1 MIIRKPYAFLIKN
14 FKKIHIV
21 MLILSLF
28 VAYKLIDTNNF
39 VNNFMRLGIY
49 DLYAD
54 PVTRH
59 ITTLMMISIIV
70 LIAGC
75 AALIFL
81 LLHKNKPWKAYL
93 IPLIVYISLF
103 FILTII
109 KSFFK
114 TYTMDV
120 ETTDLRF
127 SRDVLMMFVVGQL
140 PAIAIFVIRTFG
152 LDIGKF
158 NFNMD
163 EEFLELSEEDRE
175 EIEVSID
182 VDVNTFKRLYRKTLR
197 NLEYFYKEHTLITR
211 VIVGLI
217 VVIFIFNIYT
227 FVFIKN
233 RVYKEGSNYNYN
245 GFTVN
250 VNNSYFTDK
259 SYNGEV
265 ISDTSNFVIL
275 DMSIK
280 NNSDEARN
288 FNISNFHLKAGTK
301 DFVTTETTYSKEFS
315 DLGNTYSNV
324 KKIGKQSSL
333 NYIVVYKV
341 DRDIDK
347 SRFVLFFQ
355 EKGGDSKLRK
365 IKLNV
370 KDLSKLEKQKVIK
383 SGDDLKIDI
392 YGVDE
397 DVSFYNASL
406 SKSIIYGTRRA
417 MNSTYYNEDV
427 EYVAPEGYK
436 VLSIEFGSES
446 LESKNMIDILN
457 KYGKIDYRDSSNKD
471 REMDVDLAVKS
482 RYLGK
487 YVYLKVPDN
496 FDSVTDVSIAFTIR
510 NKQYKY
516 MLY

>member
-21 MLILSLF
+21 MLILSLY
-28 VAYKLIDTNNF
+28 VAYKIVDTNNF
-39 VNNFMRLGIY
+39 VGNFMRLGIY

-54 PVTRH
+54 PITKH
-59 ITTLMMISIIV
+59 ITTLMMVSILV
-70 LIAGC
+70 MIAGC
-75 AALIFL
+75 IALIFL

-93 IPLIVYISLF
+93 IPLITYTSLF
-103 FILTII
+103 FLMTII

-114 TYTMDV
+114 TYTMNV

-127 SRDVLMMFVVGQL
+127 SRDILMLFVVGQL

-163 EEFLELSEEDRE
+163 EEFLELSDEDRE

-182 VDVNTFKRLYRKTLR
+182 VDVNTFKRLYRKILR
-197 NLEYFYKEHTLITR
+197 NIDYFYKEHSLITKT
-211 VIVGLI
+211 VIGLI
-217 VVIFIFNIYT
+217 LILFIFNIYT
-227 FVFIKN
+227 FIFIKN
-233 RVYKEGSNYNYN
+233 RVYNEGNNYNYN

-250 VNNSYFTDK
+250 IKNSYFTDK
-259 SYNGEV
+259 KYNGEV
-265 ISDTSNFVIL
+265 ISDTSNFVVL
-275 DMSIK
+275 EMSVK
-280 NNSDEARN
+280 NNANEARN
-288 FNISNFHLKAGTK
+288 FNVSNFHLRAGTK

-324 KKIGKQSSL
+324 KKIGQQSTL
-333 NYIVVYKV
+333 DYIVVYKV
-341 DRDIDK
+341 DKDIDK

-355 EKGGDSKLRK
+355 EKGKDSKLRK

-383 SGDDLKIDI
+383 DGKDMKIKI
-392 YGVDE
+392 YGIDE
-397 DVSFYNASL
+397 DVSFYNPTISQNITY
-406 SKSIIYGTRRA
+406 KMRRA
-417 MNSTYYNEDV
+417 FNSEYYYNES
-427 EYVAPEGYK
+427 EYIAPEGYK
-436 VLSIEFGSES
+436 VLSLEFGSES
-446 LESKNMIDILN
+446 LEAKNMIDILD

-471 REMDVDLAVKS
+471 RKLDVDIAVKS
-482 RYLGK
+482 KYLGK
-487 YVYLKVPDN
+487 YVYLNVPDD
-496 FDSVTDVSIAFTIR
+496 FDSATNVSIDFTIR

-516 MLY
+516 VLY